1 MFKIQ
6 QEIRELRKKS
16 YEAEIRIRQNEHV
29 QNLEKSLKLLREESL
44 KLTEQM
50 NKKHKEIG
58 SLKNRIKF
66 LEEEKSFL
74 TSYLKT
80 MAARPMLKL
89 RENQLAAV
97 MNMGARPL
105 SILQLKIEINATQA
119 KLNSKR

>member
-1 MFKIQ
+1 
-6 QEIRELRKKS
+6 
-16 YEAEIRIRQNEHV
+16 V